1 VQDMI
6 LALSAVALLQDTPD
20 LANRLTIVLSL
31 NQYMGQELEAKVVEV
46 EEAPLAAPPRAS
58 LASMMGLADT
68 PKPIIE
74 INLVRFAPCT
84 QPASAHLPSCK
95 HSPVAA
101 VTRMAGEDGVQPG
114 PVHHRAGRRENMAV
128 VKKPPHQGER
138 HSNGGNLPG
147 AAGGDRQVASRATRE
162 AKILEM

>member
-1 VQDMI
+1 MI

-74 INLVRFAPCT
+74 INLERTEFSLDQFITVQGVERIWLWLKNRHTKENAM
-84 QPASAHLPSCK
+84 QM
-95 HSPVAA
+95 VAIFQERL
-101 VTRMAGEDGVQPG
+101 VVIDRLL
-114 PVHHRAGRRENMAV
+114 REQ
-128 VKKPPHQGER
+128 H
-138 HSNGGNLPG
+138 
-147 AAGGDRQVASRATRE
+147 
-162 AKILEM
+162 AKQRY